1 MNRYGREQPG
11 WVGVAL
17 GVAAGFLVGV
27 LVAVALGAGGSSKS
41 PASSAAVAPSTGGQ
55 PPTVITRVGVP
66 DFARLRLDVAKER
79 VKALGFRVKVK
90 DDGLLGVIDDT
101 NWTVIGQDPQPGQLL
116 ERGGLVTLNA
126 SKL

>member
-1 MNRYGREQPG
+1 
-11 WVGVAL
+11 
-17 GVAAGFLVGV
+17 VAAGFLVGV
-27 LVAVALGAGGSSKS
+27 LVAVALGAGGGSKS
-41 PASSAAVAPSTGGQ
+41 PTSSAAAPASTGGQ

-66 DFARLRLDVAKER
+66 DLARLRLDVAKER
-79 VKALGFRVKVK
+79 VHALGFRVKVK

>member
-27 LVAVALGAGGSSKS
+27 LVAVALGAGGSSDS
-41 PASSAAVAPSTGGQ
+41 PAPASSPRARGGQ

-79 VKALGFRVKVK
+79 VKGLGFRVKVK
-90 DDGLLGVIDDT
+90 DDGLLGIIDDT

>member
-27 LVAVALGAGGSSKS
+27 LVAVALGTGGGSK
-41 PASSAAVAPSTGGQ
+41 SSAPALAPRAGTQ

-79 VKALGFRVKVK
+79 VKGLGFRVKVK
-90 DDGLLGVIDDT
+90 DDGLLGIIDDT

>member
-1 MNRYGREQPG
+1 MNFYGREQPG

-17 GVAAGFLVGV
+17 GAAAGFLLGV
-27 LVAVALGAGGSSKS
+27 IVAVALGAGGSDA
-41 PASSAAVAPSTGGQ
+41 PTPTAAARPPTQ

-116 ERGGLVTLNA
+116 ERGSLVTLNA

>member
-1 MNRYGREQPG
+1 VNGYGREQPG

-17 GVAAGFLVGV
+17 GVAAGFLAGV
-27 LVAVALGAGGSSKS
+27 LVAVALGAGGGSSS
-41 PASSAAVAPSTGGQ
+41 SSAPAPAPRAGSTQ

-66 DFARLRLDVAKER
+66 DLARLRLDVAKER